1 MILRTILAGLLL
13 SASTLSLSALDSKE
27 TKKPADAPTKTEGKK
42 EKPGKAPVHTCAL
55 NITWWEEPTLKEGET
70 LELGIFVD
78 KEFQAISI
86 QAMTIGKPFDY
97 TGGPDVIIARKAKVT
112 TKDKKGNPVT
122 KDDWVPFANFA
133 IKETDTDVLALLMPA
148 PNSPTAIVKTFD
160 IGVEAFPYGTIHLL
174 NYTKSKIG
182 CNIDGAVF
190 FAPPGQRGQIAKPI
204 TSRRVVNFR
213 LAAFEA
219 DGSLRSLVSSPMILD
234 QRSRRLYFVAENP
247 GASEDARFRINALV
261 DHLEDHTPPKP
272 PEEEVK
278 PTKKAEPQEAKKPAE
293 KPAAK

>member
-13 SASTLSLSALDSKE
+13 AAAPLSLSALDSKE
-27 TKKPADAPTKTEGKK
+27 TKKPEGKK
-42 EKPGKAPVHTCAL
+42 EKPGKAPEHTCAL
-55 NITWWEEPTLKEGET
+55 NITWWEEPVLKEGET
-70 LELGIFVD
+70 LELGILVD

-97 TGGPDVIIARKAKVT
+97 TGGPDVVIARKAKVT

-122 KDDWVPFANFA
+122 KDDWVPFANFI

-148 PNSPTAIVKTFD
+148 HNSPTAVVKTFD
-160 IGVEAFPYGTIHLL
+160 IGVAAFPYGSIPLL

-182 CNIDGAVF
+182 CSIDGAAF
-190 FAPPGQRGQIAKPI
+190 FSAPGQRGQFAKLI

-213 LAAFEA
+213 LAAIEA

-261 DHLEDHTPPKP
+261 DHIEDHTPPKP
-272 PEEEVK
+272 PEDEVK
-278 PTKKAEPQEAKKPAE
+278 PTKNVEPKETKKPAE
-293 KPAAK
+293 KAAAK